1 MTQPVQ
7 LPVPSTESAPVD
19 VHALFAEGLALH
31 LQQQLEP
38 AMAIYER
45 VLRQMPNHAGALHH
59 VGLIAFAAGNYNIA
73 AGFIRGALAVIPS
86 SAAYGD
92 LANAYK
98 ELGRFDD
105 ALGCYDEA
113 LALDPRNPDLYY
125 NRATAL
131 QALGRMDAALADYD
145 AALAFNPND
154 PEACNNRGVVL
165 KEQGRFEEAL
175 ASYERAIAMVP
186 GYADAHNNRGNVY
199 IELKRFDDA
208 LACYDTVVALG
219 AASAET
225 HFNRGRVLQTRDE
238 DAALAAYGQ
247 AIALDPGLAKAYNN
261 RALILRRQKRY
272 EEALRDCE
280 MSIGLSPDYQEA
292 HIGAGNVL
300 RDMKRHEDA
309 LACYDAALRH
319 GERDAGLV
327 DLRGL
332 TLRELRRYDE
342 ALEAHEEALKSDP
355 NLANALQNR
364 GNVLRDLHRFDEALA
379 CFDRALQMEPAS
391 AEAWVNQGAILAAM
405 GRYQDALAKYE
416 RALAL
421 DPELAVAYWNRS
433 LLHLEHGNFK
443 DGWLDHEWRWKTPH
457 FMNSPDIRPF
467 DAPLWLGQE
476 DIAGKSIL
484 LYSEQGFGD
493 VLQCARYVPLL
504 AARGATVILETH
516 VPLSGLLARLDGV
529 AQVVPRGQP
538 VPATD
543 WRCPMMSLPLA
554 FGTELATIPAPGH
567 YLSADPDKIAA
578 WSEILGPATKPRVGL
593 VWSGNPTHGNDNNRS
608 LDFAQL
614 TALLSSRFDFFTL
627 QRDVRPA
634 DQAAL
639 DLDARV
645 RGFGHQLK
653 DFGDTA
659 ALCALMDVVVSV
671 DTSVAH
677 LAGAL
682 GRPTWILLPAVAD
695 WRWLRERR
703 DSPWYPSARLYR
715 QPSAGAW
722 PALLA
727 EVKADLERFASGD
740 IFSTTQK

>member
-1 MTQPVQ
+1 MTQSVQ
-7 LPVPSTESAPVD
+7 LPQAD
-19 VHALFAEGLALH
+19 VHALFAQGLALH
-31 LQQQLEP
+31 RQQQLEQ

-86 SAAYGD
+86 SAAFGD
-92 LANAYK
+92 LGNAYK

-113 LALDPRNPDLYY
+113 LVLDARNPDMYY

-131 QALGRMDAALADYD
+131 QALGRLDAALADYD
-145 AALAFNPND
+145 AALALNPQD

-165 KEQGRFEEAL
+165 KAQGRFEAAL
-175 ASYERAIAMVP
+175 DGFARAIALAP

-199 IELKRFDDA
+199 IEMQRFDDA

-219 AASAET
+219 AASGET
-225 HFNRGRVLQTRDE
+225 HFNRARVLQTRDE
-238 DAALAAYGQ
+238 DAALAAYAQ
-247 AIALDPGLAKAYNN
+247 ALALDPHLARAYNN
-261 RALILRRQKRY
+261 RALILRRRKRLDD
-272 EEALRDCE
+272 ALRDYE
-280 MSIGLSPDYQEA
+280 TAIALAPDYQEA

-300 RDMKRHEDA
+300 RDLKRHEDA
-309 LACYDAALRH
+309 LACYDEALRC
-319 GERDAGLV
+319 GERDAGLL
-327 DLRGL
+327 DLRGMS
-332 TLRELRRYDE
+332 LRELRRHDE
-342 ALEAHEEALKSDP
+342 ALAAHDEALALDP
-355 NLANALQNR
+355 CLANAFQNR
-364 GNVLRDLHRFDEALA
+364 GNVLKDLHRLDEALA
-379 CFDRALQMEPAS
+379 CFGRAIELEPANPL
-391 AEAWVNQGAILAAM
+391 AWLNQGAVLAAQ
-405 GRYQDALAKYE
+405 GLYEEGLASYDH
-416 RALAL
+416 AVAL

-443 DGWLDHEWRWKTPH
+443 AGWRDHEWRWKTPH
-457 FMNSPDIRPF
+457 FLNSPDIRPF

-476 DIAGKSIL
+476 DIEGKSIL

-504 AARGATVILETH
+504 AQRGATVILETH
-516 VPLSGLLARLDGV
+516 APLAGLLARLDGV
-529 AQVVPRGQP
+529 AQVIPRGQP
-538 VPATD
+538 VPVTD

-554 FGTELATIPAPGH
+554 FGTELVTIPAPNH
-567 YLSADPDKIAA
+567 YLRADPARVDAWRAA
-578 WSEILGPATKPRVGL
+578 LGPAHRPRIGL
-593 VWSGNPTHGNDNNRS
+593 VWSGSPTHGNDGNRS
-608 LDFAQL
+608 LNFARM
-614 TALLSSRFDFFTL
+614 TALLSDRFEFFTL

-639 DLDARV
+639 DADGRV

-659 ALCALMDVVVSV
+659 ALCELMDVVVSV

-682 GRPTWILLPAVAD
+682 GRPAWVLLPAIAD

-715 QPSAGAW
+715 QAAPGAW
-722 PALLA
+722 DAALA
-727 EVKADLERFASGD
+727 EVKADLERFASGN
-740 IFSTTQK
+740 IFSTPPKE

>member
-1 MTQPVQ
+1 MTESAP
-7 LPVPSTESAPVD
+7 LSFAESAPVD

-31 LQQQLEP
+31 REQQPER
-38 AMAIYER
+38 AMAIYEQ
-45 VLRQMPNHAGALHH
+45 VLRRMPNHAGALHH

-73 AGFIRGALAVIPS
+73 AGFIRGALALIPS
-86 SAAYGD
+86 SAAHGD
-92 LANAYK
+92 LGNAYK
-98 ELGRFDD
+98 ELGRLDD
-105 ALGCYDEA
+105 ALACYGEA
-113 LALDPRNPDLYY
+113 LALDAGNPDLHY

-131 QALGRMDAALADYD
+131 QALGRFEEALAGYD
-145 AALAFNPND
+145 AALALNPND
-154 PEACNNRGVVL
+154 PEARNNRGVAL
-165 KEQGRFEEAL
+165 KELGRYEEAL
-175 ASYERAIAMVP
+175 DSFELALAMVP
-186 GYADAHNNRGNVY
+186 GYADAHNNRGNVF
-199 IELKRFDDA
+199 IELKRFDEA

-219 AASAET
+219 AASGET
-225 HFNRGRVLQTRDE
+225 HFNRARVLQTRDE
-238 DAALAAYGQ
+238 DAALAAYDQ
-247 AIALDPGLAKAYNN
+247 AIALDPSLAKAYNN

-280 MSIGLSPDYQEA
+280 MSIALSPDYQEA

-300 RDMKRHEDA
+300 RDLKRHDAA
-309 LACYDAALRH
+309 LACYDEALRH

-327 DLRGL
+327 DLRGM

-342 ALEAHEEALKSDP
+342 ALEAHEEALQSDP

-364 GNVLRDLHRFDEALA
+364 GNVLRDLGRFDEALA
-379 CFDRALQMEPAS
+379 CFDQALQMEPGS
-391 AEAWVNQGAILAAM
+391 AQAWVNQGAILAAM
-405 GRYQDALAKYE
+405 GDYEGALAKYD
-416 RALAL
+416 RAVAL

-443 DGWLDHEWRWKTPH
+443 DGWADHEWRWETPH
-457 FMNSPDIRPF
+457 FLNSPDIRPF
-467 DAPLWLGQE
+467 DAPLWLGRE

-493 VLQCARYVPLL
+493 VLQCARYAPLL
-504 AARGATVILETH
+504 AQRGATVILETH
-516 VPLSGLLARLDGV
+516 RPLAGLLARLEGV
-529 AQVVPRGQP
+529 SQVIPRGEP
-538 VPATD
+538 VPVTD

-554 FGTELATIPAPGH
+554 FGTELSTIPAPIR
-567 YLSADPDKIAA
+567 YLRADPAQVEA
-578 WSEILGPATKPRVGL
+578 WREILGPASKPRVGL

-608 LDFAQL
+608 LAFEQMK
-614 TALLSSRFDFFTL
+614 ALLSDRFEFFTL

-639 DLDARV
+639 DADGRV

-653 DFGDTA
+653 DFSDTA
-659 ALCALMDVVVSV
+659 ALCELMDVVVTV

-703 DSPWYPSARLYR
+703 DSPWYPSARLFR
-715 QPSAGAW
+715 QPTAGRW
-722 PALLA
+722 DLALGQ
-727 EVKADLERFASGD
+727 VHADLARFASGD
-740 IFSTTQK
+740 IFSTTPK

>member
-1 MTQPVQ
+1 MPAAG
-7 LPVPSTESAPVD
+7 SAPVD

-31 LQQQLEP
+31 RQQQLEQ

-73 AGFIRGALAVIPS
+73 AGFIRGALAILPT
-86 SAAYGD
+86 SAAHGD
-92 LANAYK
+92 LGNAYK
-98 ELGRFDD
+98 ELGRLDD
-105 ALGCYDEA
+105 ALGCYDRA
-113 LALDPRNPDLYY
+113 LALDAGNSDLHY

-131 QALGRMDAALADYD
+131 QALGRFDAALAGYD
-145 AALAFNPND
+145 AALALNPND
-154 PEACNNRGVVL
+154 PEARNNRGVAL
-165 KEQGRFEEAL
+165 KELGRYEEAL
-175 ASYERAIAMVP
+175 DSLDLALAMVP

-208 LACYDTVVALG
+208 LACYDTVIALG

-225 HFNRGRVLQTRDE
+225 HFNRARVLQTRDE
-238 DAALAAYGQ
+238 DAALAAYDQ

-261 RALILRRQKRY
+261 RALILRRLKRY

-280 MSIGLSPDYQEA
+280 MSIGLSPGYQEA

-300 RDMKRHEDA
+300 RDLKRHEDA
-309 LACYDAALRH
+309 LACYDEALRH
-319 GERDAGLV
+319 GERDAGLI
-327 DLRGL
+327 DLRGM

-342 ALEAHEEALKSDP
+342 ALEAHDEALQSDP

-364 GNVLRDLHRFDEALA
+364 GNVLRDLGRFDEALA
-379 CFDRALQMEPAS
+379 CFEQALQMEPAS
-391 AEAWVNQGAILAAM
+391 AFAWVNQGAILAAM
-405 GRYQDALAKYE
+405 GRYEESLAKYD
-416 RALAL
+416 RAIAL

-443 DGWLDHEWRWKTPH
+443 DGWLDHEWRWQTPH
-457 FMNSPDIRPF
+457 FLNSPDIRPF

-476 DIAGKSIL
+476 DLAGKSIL

-516 VPLSGLLARLDGV
+516 VPLAGLLARLDGV
-529 AQVVPRGQP
+529 AQVIPRGQP

-554 FGTELATIPAPGH
+554 FGTELGTIPAPNH
-567 YLSADPDKIAA
+567 YLRADPARVAA
-578 WSEILGPATKPRVGL
+578 WREVLGPASKPRVGL
-593 VWSGNPTHGNDNNRS
+593 VWSGNPTHGNDSNRS
-608 LDFAQL
+608 LDFDRI
-614 TALLSSRFDFFTL
+614 TALLSDRFEFFTL
-627 QRDVRPA
+627 QRDVRPT
-634 DQAAL
+634 DQVAL
-639 DLDARV
+639 DLDGRV
-645 RGFGHQLK
+645 RGFGHELK

-659 ALCALMDVVVSV
+659 ALCELMDVVVSV

-677 LAGAL
+677 LGGAL
-682 GRPTWILLPAVAD
+682 GRPTWVLLPAIAD

-715 QPSAGAW
+715 QPAPGAW
-722 PALLA
+722 DAALA
-727 EVKADLERFASGD
+727 EVKADLERFASGN
-740 IFSTTQK
+740 IFSTPQKE

>member
-1 MTQPVQ
+1 MTQPAP
-7 LPVPSTESAPVD
+7 LAIHSAESAPVD

-31 LQQQLEP
+31 RQQLLEP

-86 SAAYGD
+86 SAAWGD
-92 LANAYK
+92 LGNAYK
-98 ELGRFDD
+98 ELARFDD

-113 LALDPRNPDLYY
+113 LVLDARNPDMYY

-131 QALGRMDAALADYD
+131 QALGRFDAALADYD
-145 AALAFNPND
+145 AALALNPND

-165 KEQGRFEEAL
+165 KEQGRYEAAL
-175 ASYERAIAMVP
+175 ASFERAIAMVA

-199 IELKRFDDA
+199 IALQRFEEA

-219 AASAET
+219 AASGET
-225 HFNRGRVLQTRDE
+225 HFNRARVLQARDD

-247 AIALDPGLAKAYNN
+247 AIALDPRLAKAYNN
-261 RALILRRQKRY
+261 RALVLRRQKRH
-272 EEALRDCE
+272 EEALRDYE
-280 MSIGLSPDYQEA
+280 MAIGLAPDYQEA

-300 RDMKRHEDA
+300 RDLKRHEDA
-309 LACYDAALRH
+309 LACYDEALRH
-319 GERDAGLV
+319 GERDAGLL
-327 DLRGL
+327 DLRGM

-342 ALEAHEEALKSDP
+342 ALAAHDEALQLDP
-355 NLANALQNR
+355 QLANALQNR
-364 GNVLRDLHRFDEALA
+364 GNALRDLHRLDEALA
-379 CFDRALQMEPAS
+379 CFEQVQQLEPDNPLG
-391 AEAWVNQGAILAAM
+391 WLNQGAIFAAK
-405 GRYQDALAKYE
+405 GRYEEALARYD
-416 RALAL
+416 RAIAL
-421 DPELAVAYWNRS
+421 DPALAVAYWNRS

-443 DGWLDHEWRWKTPH
+443 DGLADHEWRWQTPH
-457 FMNSPDIRPF
+457 FLNSPDIRPF
-467 DAPLWLGQE
+467 DAPLWLGRE

-516 VPLSGLLARLDGV
+516 GPLAGLLARLDGV

-538 VPATD
+538 APATD

-554 FGTELATIPAPGH
+554 FGTELMTIPASAH
-567 YLSADPDKIAA
+567 YLRADPAKVEE
-578 WSEILGPATKPRVGL
+578 WREVLGPASKPRVGL

-608 LDFAQL
+608 LDFARIA
-614 TALLSSRFDFFTL
+614 ALLSDRFEFFTL
-627 QRDVRPA
+627 QRDVRAA

-639 DLDARV
+639 DTDGRV

-653 DFGDTA
+653 DFSDTA
-659 ALCALMDVVVSV
+659 ALCELMDVVVSV

-682 GRPTWILLPAVAD
+682 GRPAWVLLPAVAD

-715 QPSAGAW
+715 QPSLGAW
-722 PALLA
+722 DAVLA
-727 EVKADLERFASGD
+727 EVKADLERFASGN
-740 IFSTTQK
+740 IFEGGLR

>member
-7 LPVPSTESAPVD
+7 LPMPSAESAPVD

-31 LQQQLEP
+31 RQQQLEQ

-73 AGFIRGALAVIPS
+73 AGFIRGALAVTPS
-86 SAAYGD
+86 SAAWGD
-92 LANAYK
+92 LGNAYK

-113 LALDPRNPDLYY
+113 LALDPRNPDMYY

-145 AALAFNPND
+145 AALAFNPQD

-165 KEQGRFEEAL
+165 KEQGRYEEAL
-175 ASYERAIAMVP
+175 ASFERATAMVP

-199 IELKRFDDA
+199 IELKRFDEA
-208 LACYDTVVALG
+208 LACYDTVLELG
-219 AASAET
+219 AGSGET
-225 HFNRGRVLQTRDE
+225 HFNRARVLQARDE
-238 DAALAAYGQ
+238 EAALAAYGQ
-247 AIALDPGLAKAYNN
+247 AIALDPNLAKAYNN
-261 RALILRRQKRY
+261 RALILRRRKRH
-272 EEALRDCE
+272 EEALRDYE
-280 MSIGLSPDYQEA
+280 MSIALVPGYQEA

-300 RDMKRHEDA
+300 RDLKRHEDA
-309 LACYDAALRH
+309 LACYDEALRH
-319 GERDAGLV
+319 GERDAGLL
-327 DLRGL
+327 DLRGM

-342 ALEAHEEALKSDP
+342 ALAAHDEALGIDP
-355 NLANALQNR
+355 KLANALQNR
-364 GNVLRDLHRFDEALA
+364 GNALRDLHRLDEALA
-379 CFDRALQMEPAS
+379 CFGQVIELEPVNPLG
-391 AEAWVNQGAILAAM
+391 WLNQGAILAAM
-405 GRYQDALAKYE
+405 GRYEDALASYD
-416 RALAL
+416 RAIAL
-421 DPELAVAYWNRS
+421 DPELAVAWWNRS
-433 LLHLEHGNFK
+433 LLHLEHGNFR

-457 FMNSPDIRPF
+457 FLNSPDIRPF

-476 DIAGKSIL
+476 DIAGKTIL

-516 VPLSGLLARLDGV
+516 APLAGLLAGLDGV
-529 AQVVPRGQP
+529 AQVIPRGEP

-554 FGTELATIPAPGH
+554 FGTELATIPAPAS
-567 YLSADPDKIAA
+567 YLRADPARVEH
-578 WSEILGPATKPRVGL
+578 WRGLLGPARKPRVGL

-608 LDFAQL
+608 LDFARMR
-614 TALLSSRFDFFTL
+614 ALLSDRFEFFTL

-639 DLDARV
+639 GQDGRV

-659 ALCALMDVVVSV
+659 ALCELMDVVVSV

-682 GRPTWILLPAVAD
+682 GRPAWVLLPAIAD

-703 DSPWYPSARLYR
+703 DSPWYPTARLYR
-715 QPSAGAW
+715 QPQLGAW
-722 PALLA
+722 DAILA
-727 EVKADLERFASGD
+727 ELKADLERFASGN
-740 IFSTTQK
+740 IF

>member
-1 MTQPVQ
+1 MPAAG
-7 LPVPSTESAPVD
+7 SAPVD

-31 LQQQLEP
+31 RQQQLEQ

-45 VLRQMPNHAGALHH
+45 VLRQMPDHAGALHH

-73 AGFIRGALAVIPS
+73 AGFIRGALAILPT
-86 SAAYGD
+86 SAAHGD
-92 LANAYK
+92 LGNAYK
-98 ELGRFDD
+98 ELGRLDD
-105 ALGCYDEA
+105 ALGCYDRA
-113 LALDPRNPDLYY
+113 LALDAGNSDMHY

-131 QALGRMDAALADYD
+131 QALGRFDAALAGYD
-145 AALAFNPND
+145 AALALNPND
-154 PEACNNRGVVL
+154 PEARNNRGVAL
-165 KEQGRFEEAL
+165 KELGRYEEAL
-175 ASYERAIAMVP
+175 DSLDLALAMVP

-208 LACYDTVVALG
+208 LACYDTVIALG

-225 HFNRGRVLQTRDE
+225 HFNRARVLQTRDE
-238 DAALAAYGQ
+238 DAALAAYDQ
-247 AIALDPGLAKAYNN
+247 AIALNPGLAKAYNN
-261 RALILRRQKRY
+261 RALILRRLKRY

-280 MSIGLSPDYQEA
+280 MSIGLSPGYQEA

-300 RDMKRHEDA
+300 RDLKRHEDA
-309 LACYDAALRH
+309 LACYDEALRH
-319 GERDAGLV
+319 GERDAGLI
-327 DLRGL
+327 DLRGM

-342 ALEAHEEALKSDP
+342 ALEAHDEALQSDP

-364 GNVLRDLHRFDEALA
+364 GNVLRDLGRFDEALA
-379 CFDRALQMEPAS
+379 CFEQALQMEPAS
-391 AEAWVNQGAILAAM
+391 AFAWVNQGAILAAM
-405 GRYQDALAKYE
+405 GRYEESLAKYD
-416 RALAL
+416 RAIAL

-443 DGWLDHEWRWKTPH
+443 DGWLDHEWRWQTPH
-457 FMNSPDIRPF
+457 FLNSPDIRPF

-476 DIAGKSIL
+476 DLAGKSIL

-516 VPLSGLLARLDGV
+516 VPLAGLLARLDGV
-529 AQVVPRGQP
+529 AQVIPRGQP

-554 FGTELATIPAPGH
+554 FGTELGTIPAPNH
-567 YLSADPDKIAA
+567 YLRADPARVAA
-578 WSEILGPATKPRVGL
+578 WREVLGPASKPRVGL
-593 VWSGNPTHGNDNNRS
+593 VWSGNPTHGNDSNRS
-608 LDFAQL
+608 LDFDRI
-614 TALLSSRFDFFTL
+614 TALLSDRFEFFTL
-627 QRDVRPA
+627 QRDVRPT
-634 DQAAL
+634 DQVAL
-639 DLDARV
+639 DLDGRV
-645 RGFGHQLK
+645 RGFGHELK

-659 ALCALMDVVVSV
+659 ALCELMDVVVSV

-677 LAGAL
+677 LGGAL
-682 GRPTWILLPAVAD
+682 GRPTWVLLPAIAD

-715 QPSAGAW
+715 QPAPGAW
-722 PALLA
+722 DAALA
-727 EVKADLERFASGD
+727 EVKADLERFASGN
-740 IFSTTQK
+740 IFSTPQKE

>member
-1 MTQPVQ
+1 MPAAG
-7 LPVPSTESAPVD
+7 SAPVD

-31 LQQQLEP
+31 RQQQLEQ

-73 AGFIRGALAVIPS
+73 AGFIRGALAILPT
-86 SAAYGD
+86 SAAHGD
-92 LANAYK
+92 LGNAYK
-98 ELGRFDD
+98 ELGRLDD
-105 ALGCYDEA
+105 ALGCYDRA
-113 LALDPRNPDLYY
+113 LALDAGNSDMHY

-131 QALGRMDAALADYD
+131 QALGRFDAALAGYD
-145 AALAFNPND
+145 AALALNPND
-154 PEACNNRGVVL
+154 PEARNNRGVAL
-165 KEQGRFEEAL
+165 KELGRYEEAL
-175 ASYERAIAMVP
+175 DSLDLALAMVP

-208 LACYDTVVALG
+208 LACYDTVIALG

-225 HFNRGRVLQTRDE
+225 HFNRARVLQTRDE
-238 DAALAAYGQ
+238 DAALAAYDQ

-261 RALILRRQKRY
+261 RALILRRLKRY

-280 MSIGLSPDYQEA
+280 MSIGLSPGYQEA

-300 RDMKRHEDA
+300 RDLKRHEDA
-309 LACYDAALRH
+309 LACYDEALRH
-319 GERDAGLV
+319 GERDAGLI
-327 DLRGL
+327 DLRGM

-342 ALEAHEEALKSDP
+342 ALEAHDEALQSDP

-364 GNVLRDLHRFDEALA
+364 GNVLRDLGRFDEALA
-379 CFDRALQMEPAS
+379 CFEQALQMEPAS
-391 AEAWVNQGAILAAM
+391 AFAWVNQGAILAAM
-405 GRYQDALAKYE
+405 GRYEESLAKYD
-416 RALAL
+416 RAIAL

-443 DGWLDHEWRWKTPH
+443 DGWLDHEWRWQTPH
-457 FMNSPDIRPF
+457 FLNSPDIRPF

-476 DIAGKSIL
+476 DLAGKSIL

-516 VPLSGLLARLDGV
+516 VPLAGLLARLDGV
-529 AQVVPRGQP
+529 AQVIPRGQP

-554 FGTELATIPAPGH
+554 FGTELGTIPAPNH
-567 YLSADPDKIAA
+567 YLRADPARVAA
-578 WSEILGPATKPRVGL
+578 WREVLGPASKPRVGL
-593 VWSGNPTHGNDNNRS
+593 VWSGNPTHGNDSNRS
-608 LDFAQL
+608 LDFDRI
-614 TALLSSRFDFFTL
+614 TALLSDRFEFFTL
-627 QRDVRPA
+627 QRDVRPT
-634 DQAAL
+634 DQVAL
-639 DLDARV
+639 DLDGRV
-645 RGFGHQLK
+645 RGFGHELK

-659 ALCALMDVVVSV
+659 ALCELMDVVVSV

-682 GRPTWILLPAVAD
+682 GRPTWVLLPAIAD

-715 QPSAGAW
+715 QPAPGAW
-722 PALLA
+722 DAALA
-727 EVKADLERFASGD
+727 EVKADLERFASGN
-740 IFSTTQK
+740 IFSTPQKE

>member
-1 MTQPVQ
+1 
-7 LPVPSTESAPVD
+7 
-19 VHALFAEGLALH
+19 
-31 LQQQLEP
+31 
-38 AMAIYER
+38 MAAYER

-73 AGFIRGALAVIPS
+73 AGFIRGALAVMPS

-92 LANAYK
+92 LGNAYK
-98 ELGRFDD
+98 ELGRFND

-113 LALDPRNPDLYY
+113 LALDARNPDLYY

-165 KEQGRFEEAL
+165 KELG
-175 ASYERAIAMVP
+175 
-186 GYADAHNNRGNVY
+186 
-199 IELKRFDDA
+199 RFDDA
-208 LACYDTVVALG
+208 LACYDTVVSLG
-219 AASAET
+219 AASGET
-225 HFNRGRVLQTRDE
+225 HFNRARVLQTRDE
-238 DAALAAYGQ
+238 DAALAAYGE

-280 MSIGLSPDYQEA
+280 MSITLSPDFQEA

-300 RDMKRHEDA
+300 RDLKRHEDA
-309 LACYDAALRH
+309 LTCYDEALRH

-332 TLRELRRYDE
+332 TLRDLRRYDE
-342 ALEAHEEALKSDP
+342 ALEAHDEALKSDP

-364 GNVLRDLHRFDEALA
+364 GNVLRDLHRYDEALV
-379 CFDRALQMEPAS
+379 CFDQALQMEPAS
-391 AEAWVNQGAILAAM
+391 AQAWVNQGAILAAM
-405 GRYQDALAKYE
+405 GNYEEALARYD
-416 RALAL
+416 RAIAL

-443 DGWLDHEWRWKTPH
+443 AGWRDHEWRWKTPH
-457 FMNSPDIRPF
+457 FLNSPDIRPF
-467 DAPLWLGQE
+467 EAPLWLGQE

-493 VLQCARYVPLL
+493 VLQCARYVALL

-516 VPLSGLLARLDGV
+516 PPLAGLLARLDGV

-538 VPATD
+538 VPETD

-554 FGTELATIPAPGH
+554 FGTELSTIPAPVA
-567 YLSADPDKIAA
+567 YLSADPDKVAA
-578 WSEILGPATKPRVGL
+578 WSAVLGPAAKPRVGL
-593 VWSGNPTHGNDNNRS
+593 VWSGNPTHGNDTNRS
-608 LDFAQL
+608 LDFAQM
-614 TALLSSRFDFFTL
+614 TALLSDRFEFFTL

-639 DLDARV
+639 ELDGRV

-659 ALCALMDVVVSV
+659 ALCTLMDVVVSV

-695 WRWLRERR
+695 WRWLRERQ

-722 PALLA
+722 GAVLD
-727 EVKADLERFASGD
+727 EVQADLARFASGN
-740 IFSTTQK
+740 IFAAR

>member
-1 MTQPVQ
+1 MPAAG
-7 LPVPSTESAPVD
+7 SAPVD

-31 LQQQLEP
+31 RQQQLEQ

-73 AGFIRGALAVIPS
+73 AGFIRGALAILPT
-86 SAAYGD
+86 SAAHGD
-92 LANAYK
+92 LGNAYK
-98 ELGRFDD
+98 ELGRLGD
-105 ALGCYDEA
+105 ALGCYDRA
-113 LALDPRNPDLYY
+113 LALDAGNSDLHY

-131 QALGRMDAALADYD
+131 QALGRFDAALAGYD
-145 AALAFNPND
+145 AALALNPND
-154 PEACNNRGVVL
+154 PEARNNRGVAL
-165 KEQGRFEEAL
+165 KELGRYEEAL
-175 ASYERAIAMVP
+175 DSLDLALAMVP

-208 LACYDTVVALG
+208 LACYDTVIALG

-225 HFNRGRVLQTRDE
+225 HFNRARVLQTRDE
-238 DAALAAYGQ
+238 DAALAAYDQ

-261 RALILRRQKRY
+261 RALILRRLKRY

-280 MSIGLSPDYQEA
+280 MSIGLSPGYQEA

-300 RDMKRHEDA
+300 RDLKRHEDA
-309 LACYDAALRH
+309 LACYDEALRH
-319 GERDAGLV
+319 GERDAGLI
-327 DLRGL
+327 DLRGM

-342 ALEAHEEALKSDP
+342 ALEAHDEALQSDP

-364 GNVLRDLHRFDEALA
+364 GNVLRDLGRFDEALA
-379 CFDRALQMEPAS
+379 CFEQALQMEPAS
-391 AEAWVNQGAILAAM
+391 AFAWVNQGAILAAM
-405 GRYQDALAKYE
+405 GRYEESLAKYD
-416 RALAL
+416 RAIAL

-443 DGWLDHEWRWKTPH
+443 DGWLDHEWRWQTPH
-457 FMNSPDIRPF
+457 FLNSPDIRPF

-476 DIAGKSIL
+476 DLAGKSIL

-516 VPLSGLLARLDGV
+516 VPLAGLLARLDGV
-529 AQVVPRGQP
+529 AQVIPRGQP

-554 FGTELATIPAPGH
+554 FGTELGTIPAPNH
-567 YLSADPDKIAA
+567 YLRADPARVAA
-578 WSEILGPATKPRVGL
+578 WREVLGPASKPRVGL
-593 VWSGNPTHGNDNNRS
+593 VWSGNPTHGNDSNRS
-608 LDFAQL
+608 LDFDRI
-614 TALLSSRFDFFTL
+614 TALLSDRFEFFTL
-627 QRDVRPA
+627 QRDVRPT
-634 DQAAL
+634 DQVAL
-639 DLDARV
+639 DLDGRV
-645 RGFGHQLK
+645 RGFGHELK

-659 ALCALMDVVVSV
+659 ALCELMDVVVSV

-682 GRPTWILLPAVAD
+682 GRPTWVLLPAIAD

-715 QPSAGAW
+715 QPAPGAW
-722 PALLA
+722 DAALA
-727 EVKADLERFASGD
+727 EVKADLERFASGN
-740 IFSTTQK
+740 IFSTPQKE

>member
-1 MTQPVQ
+1 MPAAG
-7 LPVPSTESAPVD
+7 SAPVD

-31 LQQQLEP
+31 RQQQLEQ

-45 VLRQMPNHAGALHH
+45 VLRQMPDHAGALHH

-73 AGFIRGALAVIPS
+73 AGFIRGALAILPT
-86 SAAYGD
+86 SAAHGD
-92 LANAYK
+92 LGNAYK
-98 ELGRFDD
+98 ELGRLDD
-105 ALGCYDEA
+105 ALGCYDRA
-113 LALDPRNPDLYY
+113 LALDAGNSDLHY

-131 QALGRMDAALADYD
+131 QALGRFDAALAGYD
-145 AALAFNPND
+145 AALALNPND
-154 PEACNNRGVVL
+154 PEARNNRGVAL
-165 KEQGRFEEAL
+165 KELGRYEEAL
-175 ASYERAIAMVP
+175 DSLDLALAMVP

-208 LACYDTVVALG
+208 LACYDTVIALG

-225 HFNRGRVLQTRDE
+225 HFNRARVLQTRDE
-238 DAALAAYGQ
+238 DAALAAYDQ

-261 RALILRRQKRY
+261 RALILRRLKRY

-280 MSIGLSPDYQEA
+280 MSIGLSPGYQEA

-300 RDMKRHEDA
+300 RDLKRHEDA
-309 LACYDAALRH
+309 LACYDEALRH
-319 GERDAGLV
+319 GERDAGLI
-327 DLRGL
+327 DLRGM

-342 ALEAHEEALKSDP
+342 ALEAHDEALQSDP

-364 GNVLRDLHRFDEALA
+364 GNVLRDLGRFDEALA
-379 CFDRALQMEPAS
+379 CFEQALQMEPAS
-391 AEAWVNQGAILAAM
+391 AFAWVNQGAILAAM
-405 GRYQDALAKYE
+405 GRYEESLAKYD
-416 RALAL
+416 RAIAL

-443 DGWLDHEWRWKTPH
+443 DGWLDHEWRWQTPH
-457 FMNSPDIRPF
+457 FLNSPDIRPF

-476 DIAGKSIL
+476 DLAGKSIL

-516 VPLSGLLARLDGV
+516 VPLADLLARLDGV
-529 AQVVPRGQP
+529 AQVIPRGQP

-554 FGTELATIPAPGH
+554 FGTELGTIPAPNH
-567 YLSADPDKIAA
+567 YLRADPARVAA
-578 WSEILGPATKPRVGL
+578 WREVLGPASKPRVGL
-593 VWSGNPTHGNDNNRS
+593 VWSGNPTHGNDSNRS
-608 LDFAQL
+608 LDFDRI
-614 TALLSSRFDFFTL
+614 TALLSDRFEFFTL
-627 QRDVRPA
+627 QRDVRPT
-634 DQAAL
+634 DQVAL
-639 DLDARV
+639 DLDGRV
-645 RGFGHQLK
+645 RGFGHELK

-659 ALCALMDVVVSV
+659 ALCELMDVVVSV

-682 GRPTWILLPAVAD
+682 GRPTWVLLPAIAD

-715 QPSAGAW
+715 QPAPGAW
-722 PALLA
+722 DAALA
-727 EVKADLERFASGD
+727 EVKADLERFASGN
-740 IFSTTQK
+740 IFSTPQKE